1 MEQAKQSFQKSMGLL
16 DATMLVAG
24 SMIGSGIFIVSAD
37 IARNTGSAGWMM
49 LVWVICGFMT
59 LTAALTYGELSA
71 MFPKAGGQYIY
82 LREAYNPLISFVF
95 GWTFFAV
102 IQTATIAAVGVAFAK
117 FTAYLFPVLDEDVY
131 VLTLGS
137 YKVSSAQLLSIG
149 VIVLLTFINSQGIN
163 SGKRVQTTITLI
175 KIFSLLLLVLFG
187 FLAFKHEI
195 WNLNWNPADMWHLR
209 RLHVDGTFQDYTT
222 FGALGALS
230 AALVGALFSSD
241 SWHSSSSVAGEIKNP
256 KRNIGLSLAL
266 GTTIVT
272 VVYLLTN
279 IMYTGVLD
287 LHAMVNAPKDR
298 IAMSAAQE
306 IFGPFGI
313 TIIAIMIMVSTF
325 GCNNGIILSGAR
337 VYYSMAQDGLF
348 FKKVGTLNKNAV
360 PAYALWIQ
368 CLVASIWCL
377 SGKYGDLLDMITS
390 VVVIFYVLAVAGVI
404 RLRYTRPEL
413 ERPYKAFGYPYLPII
428 YILMGVSFVLLM
440 MIYKP
445 NYTLPG
451 IFIALLG
458 IPIFYFLNSK
468 RNKHA

>member
-37 IARNTGSAGWMM
+37 IARNTGSVGWMT

-71 MFPKAGGQYIY
+71 MFPKAGGQYVY
-82 LREAYNPLISFVF
+82 LREAYNPLVSFVF

-131 VLTLGS
+131 VVTLGN
-137 YKVSSAQLLSIG
+137 YNVSSAQLVSIG
-149 VIVLLTFINSQGIN
+149 VIVLLTFINSSGIN
-163 SGKRVQTTITLI
+163 SGKRVQTTLTLI
-175 KIFSLLLLVLFG
+175 KIFSLLLLILFG
-187 FLAFKHEI
+187 FLAFKHEV
-195 WNLNWNPADMWHLR
+195 WNLNWNTAAMWNLR
-209 RLHVDGTFQDYTT
+209 RLHIDGTFENYTT
-222 FGALGALS
+222 FGAFGALS

-241 SWHSSSSVAGEIKNP
+241 SWHSSSAVADEIKNP
-256 KRNIGLSLAL
+256 QRNIGLSLAL

-272 VVYLLTN
+272 VVYILTN
-279 IMYTGVLD
+279 IMYTSVLD
-287 LHAMVNAPKDR
+287 LHAMVSAPQDR

-313 TIIAIMIMVSTF
+313 TIIAIMIMISTF
-325 GCNNGIILSGAR
+325 GCNNGIILAGAR
-337 VYYSMAQDGLF
+337 VYYSMALDGLF
-348 FKKVGTLNKNAV
+348 FKRVGTLNKNAV

-368 CLVASIWCL
+368 CIVASIWCL

-404 RLRYTRPEL
+404 RLRYTRPAL
-413 ERPYKAFGYPYLPII
+413 ERPYRAFGYPYLPII
-428 YILMGVSFVLLM
+428 YIIMGISFVLLM
-440 MIYKP
+440 LIYKP

-451 IFIALLG
+451 ILIALLG
-458 IPIFYFLNSK
+458 IPIFYIINNK
-468 RNKHA
+468 RKKYA